1 MEEYDD
7 LEESAQEIEIEGQS
21 AVYEERSQTNN
32 GDTNNT
38 EFCDVCS
45 MELINHPDELPCPPH
60 DGYVREYSMC
70 PVCCTGQPTREHV
83 ATHFMEELLEV
94 VRGFETPLT
103 CNQCEDY
110 TTETERTLAVHLAL
124 IHSGVSPYLENSKL
138 LSSKRRAAGVI
149 DRQEAS
155 SLANTSRP
163 TLPQQPVII
172 NNQTGERERIK
183 CDYCDVLFTRKD
195 SKKKHIKR
203 FHSNLVN
210 NHQSQATTSS
220 INSPSSNFNSSSNV
234 SSPYHSLNNMNGD
247 NDSTNQFGAEC
258 PVCTHPLTPAKE
270 KDHII
275 WHFIHELRE
284 LVNSTCEE
292 SENGGI
298 QCTECAWVA
307 ESIDSM
313 AKHCALSH
321 GKLDILLGD
330 DNLMAE
336 KRRRCLSTQRKKNT
350 KRISN
355 ELCPI
360 CDFKDP
366 SRYTYLSGKNSYCHK
381 FRKYATYHFPLKKFT
396 KSCCF
401 SGSTFLGIL

>member
-1 MEEYDD
+1 M
-7 LEESAQEIEIEGQS
+7 
-21 AVYEERSQTNN
+21 
-32 GDTNNT
+32 
-38 EFCDVCS
+38 
-45 MELINHPDELPCPPH
+45 H
-60 DGYVREYSMC
+60 
-70 PVCCTGQPTREHV
+70 
-83 ATHFMEELLEV
+83 ELLEV
-94 VRGFETPLT
+94 VREMETPLT
-103 CNQCEDY
+103 CEKCEDY

-124 IHSGVSPYLENSKL
+124 SHSGISPYLEDAKL

-149 DRQEAS
+149 DRQEA
-155 SLANTSRP
+155 ANTIHTSRP
-163 TLPQQPVII
+163 IPQQQQQQPPQIFI
-172 NNQTGERERIK
+172 NSQTGERERIK

-210 NHQSQATTSS
+210 NHRAQQSSSSMSSSTT
-220 INSPSSNFNSSSNV
+220 SNFNLSQNGP
-234 SSPYHSLNNMNGD
+234 SPHLSTNTMNGD
-247 NDSTNQFGAEC
+247 GDTSFNQLGSEC

-284 LVNSTCEE
+284 LVSSTCEE
-292 SENGGI
+292 TEDGGF
-298 QCTECAWVA
+298 ECNECSFTADGM
-307 ESIDSM
+307 DSM
-313 AKHCALSH
+313 AKHSALFH

-366 SRYTYLSGKNSYCHK
+366 SRYECLYPNLSHK
-381 FRKYATYHFPLKKFT
+381 LGYKIWFLWGIHNNINQHENGRTIKHIYNNPIVNVSGNTYHGISWPN
-396 KSCCF
+396 
-401 SGSTFLGIL
+401 FLIM

>member
-1 MEEYDD
+1 MDQSNITEEDD
-7 LEESAQEIEIEGQS
+7 YAEESSQMIEIEGQS
-21 AVYEERSQTNN
+21 AVYVEKSQINN
-32 GDTNNT
+32 GDANSP

-45 MELINHPDELPCPPH
+45 MELINHPDEMPCPPH

-70 PVCCTGQPTREHV
+70 PVCCSSQPTREHV
-83 ATHFMEELLEV
+83 ASHFMEELLEV
-94 VRGFETPLT
+94 IRGFEEPLT

-110 TTETERTLAVHLAL
+110 TTETERTLAIHFAL
-124 IHSGVSPYLENSKL
+124 IHSGISPFLENAKL
-138 LSSKRRAAGVI
+138 LSCKRRAAGVI

-155 SLANTSRP
+155 NLANTTRP
-163 TLPQQPVII
+163 SIPQQPII
-172 NNQTGERERIK
+172 LSNQIGEREKIK
-183 CDYCDVLFTRKD
+183 CDFCDVLFTRKD

-210 NHQSQATTSS
+210 NHSLSQAPSSS
-220 INSPSSNFNSSSNV
+220 ISSPSSNINASLNV
-234 SSPYHSLNNMNGD
+234 PSPYHSLNN
-247 NDSTNQFGAEC
+247 TNHEQFDQLGSEC

-292 SENGGI
+292 NENGGI
-298 QCTECAWVA
+298 QCTECPMVSD
-307 ESIDSM
+307 SIDSM

-366 SRYTYLSGKNSYCHK
+366 SRYMKSKNTYWHK
-381 FRKYATYHFPLKKFT
+381 QENYDICYMN
-396 KSCCF
+396 
-401 SGSTFLGIL
+401 

>member
-1 MEEYDD
+1 MDQSNAMEDD
-7 LEESAQEIEIEGQS
+7 YAEESSQMIEMEGQS
-21 AVYEERSQTNN
+21 MICEEKSQTTN
-32 GDTNNT
+32 GDSNSP

-45 MELINHPDELPCPPH
+45 MELINHPDEMPCPPY
-60 DGYVREYSMC
+60 DGYTPEYSMC
-70 PVCCTGQPTREHV
+70 PVCCSSKPTREHV

-110 TTETERTLAVHLAL
+110 TTETERTLAIHIAL
-124 IHSGVSPYLENSKL
+124 IHSGISPYLENAKL

-149 DRQEAS
+149 DRQEATNV
-155 SLANTSRP
+155 ANTSRP
-163 TLPQQPVII
+163 SIPQQPILI
-172 NNQTGERERIK
+172 NNPIGERERIK

-203 FHSNLVN
+203 FHSNMLN
-210 NHQSQATTSS
+210 NSSISQVSTSS
-220 INSPSSNFNSSSNV
+220 ISSPASNFNSSINAP
-234 SSPYHSLNNMNGD
+234 SPYHSLNNINGD
-247 NDSTNQFGAEC
+247 NEQLNQFGSEC

-292 SENGGI
+292 DENGGI
-298 QCTECAWVA
+298 QCTECPMVA
-307 ESIDSM
+307 DSIDSM

-336 KRRRCLSTQRKKNT
+336 KRRRCLSTQRKKHT

-366 SRYTYLSGKNSYCHK
+366 SRYAQSNNSYCQK
-381 FRKYATYHFPLKKFT
+381 FEK
-396 KSCCF
+396 
-401 SGSTFLGIL
+401 GILSMY

>member
-1 MEEYDD
+1 MDEEAD
-7 LEESAQEIEIEGQS
+7 EEQSANVIEIENQYGGS
-21 AVYEERSQTNN
+21 YEQDKKDNENI
-32 GDTNNT
+32 DMDLA

-60 DGYVREYSMC
+60 EGYVKEYSMC
-70 PVCCTGQPTREHV
+70 PVCCTSQPTREHV
-83 ATHFMEELLEV
+83 ANHFMKELLDV
-94 VRGFETPLT
+94 VKEFEPSLT
-103 CNQCEDY
+103 CERCEDY
-110 TTETERTLAVHLAL
+110 TTETERTLAVHVAL
-124 IHSGVSPYLENSKL
+124 VHSGVSPYLDNAKL

-155 SLANTSRP
+155 NISHTARQP
-163 TLPQQPVII
+163 IPPQQQQQPIFI
-172 NNQTGERERIK
+172 NNITGERERIK

-203 FHSNLVN
+203 FHSNMIN
-210 NHQSQATTSS
+210 NHRGGASA
-220 INSPSSNFNSSSNV
+220 SNV
-234 SSPYHSLNNMNGD
+234 VNTSQNGNLPSYPLASTINGD
-247 NDSTNQFGAEC
+247 MADASFNQLGNEC

-284 LVNSTCEE
+284 LVSSTCEE
-292 SENGGI
+292 NEEGGFECSECSFLGDG
-298 QCTECAWVA
+298 
-307 ESIDSM
+307 IDSM
-313 AKHCALSH
+313 AKHCALFH

-330 DNLMAE
+330 ENLMSE

-366 SRYTYLSGKNSYCHK
+366 SRYDHLHDLIMHYLVSIMLS
-381 FRKYATYHFPLKKFT
+381 L
-396 KSCCF
+396 
-401 SGSTFLGIL
+401 